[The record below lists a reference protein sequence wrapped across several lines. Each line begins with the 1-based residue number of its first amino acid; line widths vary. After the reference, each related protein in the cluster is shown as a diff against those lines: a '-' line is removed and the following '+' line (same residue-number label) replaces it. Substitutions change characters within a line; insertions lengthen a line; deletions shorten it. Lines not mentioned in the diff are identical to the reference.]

1 MLVARSKC
9 TRLPA
14 PVAEAATVRGCQR
27 RAFADTGKR
36 RQHGLHGLER
46 GEQGV
51 LRTEHETALPTR
63 NFTKMPHASELRQS
77 AKSDVRSVCQ
87 RCAVTN
93 ASQRDAAG
101 TVLASGAGET
111 LRVRYWTAGRGNLRS
126 AARAEALLPESESLH
141 AGQMLIGIRAT
152 SRGAS

>member
-1 MLVARSKC
+1 MREWRNEEMRGMRNHGLHGLHGLGRIFALSKC

-46 GEQGV
+46 GERGV

-87 RCAVTN
+87 RCAVAN
-93 ASQRDAAG
+93 
-101 TVLASGAGET
+101 GAR
-111 LRVRYWTAGRGNLRS
+111 LPAPRTAERS
-126 AARAEALLPESESLH
+126 KTAEV
-141 AGQMLIGIRAT
+141 IRN
-152 SRGAS
+152 S